1 MVTILQMKVAK
12 RQLFEKGNLK
22 PCLSYFISIR
32 GNGCVIS
39 VRGISY
45 LSLLHRHMTNGAVIA
60 RCSQPEVGWFGWRS
74 QEDETLL
81 HALGKACATDSVSA
95 SLKKQLIKEMGV
107 KNHHT
112 NGHTDAIPNGDVVY
126 DSTGDDNDDEGKD
139 VAACSVIEQ
148 RKVLIVD
155 ARAYTA
161 AVVNR
166 AKGGGCECE
175 GKFDLISNSPSLPL
189 HFPVD
194 CLTL

>member
-1 MVTILQMKVAK
+1 M
-12 RQLFEKGNLK
+12 K
-22 PCLSYFISIR
+22 PCLSYSISIR

-45 LSLLHRHMTNGAVIA
+45 FSSLHRHMTNGAVIA

-126 DSTGDDNDDEGKD
+126 DSTGDDNDDKGKD
-139 VAACSVIEQ
+139 VAANSVIEQ

-175 GKFDLISNSPSLPL
+175 GKFDLISNSSSLPL
-189 HFPVD
+189 CIF
-194 CLTL
+194 L